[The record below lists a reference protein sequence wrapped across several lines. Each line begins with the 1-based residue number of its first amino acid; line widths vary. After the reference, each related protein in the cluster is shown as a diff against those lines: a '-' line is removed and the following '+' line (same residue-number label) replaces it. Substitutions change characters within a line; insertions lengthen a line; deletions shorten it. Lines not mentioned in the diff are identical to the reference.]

1 MSTSS
6 TFHGRTRRGHSWPPG
21 TVNALAVLLGLLVIG
36 ALQGGIAMV
45 TNPID
50 PLGMSP
56 DYLHR
61 TPVGDY
67 FWPGMFL
74 IGIATASA
82 ITVPGLVSDWEWR
95 WASPIESAIGHRW
108 PWLASIAIGF
118 VLLAFE
124 LIELVMVPFHP
135 IMHPL
140 LIAWSIAIVMLPLTR
155 SGRAHLSVR

>member
-6 TFHGRTRRGHSWPPG
+6 TLHGRTRRRHIWPSG
-21 TVNALAVLLGLLVIG
+21 TVTTLAVLLVLLVIG

-56 DYLHR
+56 DYLLE

-74 IGIATASA
+74 IVIATASA
-82 ITVPGLVSDWEWR
+82 ITVPGLVSDWGWR
-95 WASPIESAIGHRW
+95 WVSRIESAIGHRW
-108 PWLASIAIGF
+108 PCLASIAIGSI
-118 VLLAFE
+118 LLVFE
-124 LIELVMVPFHP
+124 LLELVMVPFHP
-135 IMHPL
+135 IMHPI
-140 LIAWSIAIVMLPLTR
+140 LIAWSIAIVMLPLTPSAR
-155 SGRAHLSVR
+155 SHLSVR